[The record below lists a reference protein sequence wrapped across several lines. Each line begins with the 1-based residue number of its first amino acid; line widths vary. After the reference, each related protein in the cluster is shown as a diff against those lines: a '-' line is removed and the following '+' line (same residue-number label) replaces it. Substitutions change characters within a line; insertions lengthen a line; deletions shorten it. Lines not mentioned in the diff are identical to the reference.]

1 MATPTTDD
9 TPLFRSAMFWAM
21 FGIVYN
27 LVEGVVS
34 VWFGTEQETL
44 SLFGFGVDSFIEAI
58 SALAIAVMVLRIWR
72 SPDAPR
78 SRFEATALSVTGWC
92 FYVLALGLVVGAAI
106 NVWQGTRPE

>member
-1 MATPTTDD
+1 MSLTASTATSDHA
-9 TPLFRSAMFWAM
+9 PLFRAALFWAI
-21 FGIVYN
+21 FGIAYN

-34 VWFGTEQETL
+34 VWFGAEEETL

-78 SRFEATALSVTGWC
+78 SRFEATALTITGWC
-92 FYVLALGLVVGAAI
+92 FYVLAI
-106 NVWQGTRPE
+106 